1 MGHKKQKSQRKQ
13 STPPGITHIGG
24 ITLRGVWDDGAKPKP
39 KTPQQ
44 QHAAEFRRSVKD
56 CSTAELEYRL
66 SVNDNQ
72 RADTKLSIT
81 EAQTKLTHGRQN
93 LAYLTRQRDVLTAEI
108 EGRR

>member
-56 CSTAELEYRL
+56 CSTAELNYRL

-72 RADTKLSIT
+72 RADTEVSIID
-81 EAQTKLTHGRQN
+81 AQYTLTASRKRQN
-93 LAYLTRQRDVLTAEI
+93 TLTREHDVLMTEI